1 MRQFV
6 LGVVVAG
13 VAWWGYDRW
22 YASPAH
28 ASNPGGVQV
37 GVPAAGNPQLGN
49 PQMGNPQRGSGTV
62 GSDLDGMLGSV
73 SQTAPA
79 AADEA
84 GEVANEARG
93 GVRDGKLSV
102 NVDELLA
109 RVAARDPA
117 AISMAWILVA
127 SDRIANDRSRVVAAL
142 APRSDDFESHLAAL
156 GNHNAFLHSVEGRA
170 AAAKVRDLVA
180 SFPDN
185 VAVKAGSQLLALMVR
200 GRIDRDDR
208 DVRKAVD
215 LAYRQ
220 HLVRAERWI
229 CDPTNVAGARSYTV
243 MNGDFL
249 GAVARKFRRQGIN
262 IDDGAIAKLNRIS
275 NPNVLRVGQ
284 KLKIPVAPI
293 HAMLEKRS
301 YALMVYVG
309 DELLRLYWVGHGVND
324 RTPVTTFT
332 VIDKQEKPDWTA
344 PNGYV
349 YPYSHPKNILGEYF
363 IKFAHDNYS
372 GFGAHGTPEPETIC
386 TQSSAGCLRMFD
398 QDIAELFSLLPR
410 GSEVEI
416 QVNESVPSQS

>member
-13 VAWWGYDRW
+13 IAWWGYGKW

-28 ASNPGGVQV
+28 ASNPGGVQNGSPV
-37 GVPAAGNPQLGN
+37 AGNPQLGD
-49 PQMGNPQRGSGTV
+49 GSVSGTV

-73 SQTAPA
+73 SQTSPV
-79 AADEA
+79 ADADGQPQVASEA
-84 GEVANEARG
+84 LG
-93 GVRDGKLSV
+93 GVGGGKSSI

-109 RVAARDPA
+109 RVATRDPA

-127 SDRIANDRSRVVAAL
+127 SDRIASHRSRVVAAL
-142 APRSDDFESHLAAL
+142 APRAEDFESQLAAL
-156 GNHNAFLHSVEGRA
+156 GSHNAFLHSVEGRA

-180 SFPDN
+180 AFPDN
-185 VAVKAGSQLLALMVR
+185 VAVKAGSQLLALMVS

-220 HLVRAERWI
+220 HLVRADRWI

-275 NPNVLRVGQ
+275 NPNMLRVGQ

-309 DELLRLYWVGHGVND
+309 DELLRLYWVGHGTND

-344 PNGYV
+344 PSGFV
-349 YPYSHPKNILGEYF
+349 YAYSHPKNILGEYF
-363 IKFAHDNYS
+363 IKFGHDNYS

-386 TQSSAGCLRMFD
+386 TQASAGCLRMFD

-410 GSEVEI
+410 GCKVEI
-416 QVNESVPSQS
+416 KVSESVPSQI

>member
-13 VAWWGYDRW
+13 IAWWGYGKW
-22 YASPAH
+22 NATPAH
-28 ASNPGGVQV
+28 ASNPGGVQNR
-37 GVPAAGNPQLGN
+37 GPAAGNPQLGS
-49 PQMGNPQRGSGTV
+49 GDVSGTA
-62 GSDLDGMLGSV
+62 GGGLDSMLGSV
-73 SQTAPA
+73 SQTAPGA
-79 AADEA
+79 GADKAPQLPGEA
-84 GEVANEARG
+84 MGSG
-93 GVRDGKLSV
+93 GDGNSSV

-109 RVAARDPA
+109 RVATRDPA

-127 SDRIANDRSRVVAAL
+127 SDRIASDRTRVVAAL
-142 APRSDDFESHLAAL
+142 APRAEDFESQLAAL
-156 GNHNAFLHSVEGRA
+156 GSHNAFLHSVEGRA

-185 VAVKAGSQLLALMVR
+185 VAVKAGSQLLALMVS

-220 HLVRAERWI
+220 HLVRADRWI

-275 NPNVLRVGQ
+275 NPNMLRVGQ

-309 DELLRLYWVGHGVND
+309 DELLRLYWVGHGTND

-344 PNGYV
+344 PSGFV
-349 YPYSHPKNILGEYF
+349 YAYSHPKNILGEYF
-363 IKFAHDNYS
+363 IKFGHDNYS

-410 GSEVEI
+410 GSKVEI
-416 QVNESVPSQS
+416 KVSESVPSQI